1 VPLGSDVAGMRR
13 AFSRLTLL
21 WAIVFVLHA
30 GLGTWMLLSQS
41 IEIYVAVRTG
51 VAVGLKGATVGV
63 SVLLFRATMRREG
76 IRVVF
81 G

>member
-1 VPLGSDVAGMRR
+1 
-13 AFSRLTLL
+13 
-21 WAIVFVLHA
+21 
-30 GLGTWMLLSQS
+30 MLLSQS